1 MCINEIATICSVVR
15 DDGWKKNG
23 TNILRLRLTFRR
35 QSRYIKTNILLRK
48 NQLDRN
54 GQIKDTAVLL
64 KVTNLIKQ
72 LEERL
77 SSLDA
82 FALSNMSIE
91 DVVKFLQKEDD
102 SPEVFKLDFFS
113 FADSVI
119 EAKTGQSR
127 KTYQSALNSFKQFC
141 AQESMDI
148 SDITSSLMRSWESW
162 LVNKY
167 GDGARSVSAY
177 TACIAFIHG
186 QARLKYNDEETGII
200 RIKNPFQ
207 FYKPP
212 RQKITRHRDIDA
224 QLIQKM
230 IDMRSTLSGREKLGV
245 DVFLI
250 SFALMGMNSPDLFS
264 CAAPINDVLHY
275 YRTKTRSRR
284 DDKAEM
290 FVKIDPLVKD
300 LMKEYRAKK
309 SKIAFDFC
317 ERYSSYQVFGEN
329 VNEGLAKFC
338 TRIGYSGKVTLYG
351 ARHSWASIAYKTGV
365 EKGLINDGLC
375 HVDKSMKVT
384 DIYINKDWSVLWKA
398 NTKVLKQFKWIKSPA
413 DAAVNKKKRTT
424 SKPVILS
431 CSA

>member
-127 KTYQSALNSFKQFC
+127 YIFRSIPTQFSRS
-141 AQESMDI
+141 ES
-148 SDITSSLMRSWESW
+148 
-162 LVNKY
+162 
-167 GDGARSVSAY
+167 
-177 TACIAFIHG
+177 
-186 QARLKYNDEETGII
+186 
-200 RIKNPFQ
+200 
-207 FYKPP
+207 
-212 RQKITRHRDIDA
+212 
-224 QLIQKM
+224 
-230 IDMRSTLSGREKLGV
+230 
-245 DVFLI
+245 
-250 SFALMGMNSPDLFS
+250 
-264 CAAPINDVLHY
+264 
-275 YRTKTRSRR
+275 
-284 DDKAEM
+284 
-290 FVKIDPLVKD
+290 
-300 LMKEYRAKK
+300 
-309 SKIAFDFC
+309 
-317 ERYSSYQVFGEN
+317 
-329 VNEGLAKFC
+329 
-338 TRIGYSGKVTLYG
+338 
-351 ARHSWASIAYKTGV
+351 
-365 EKGLINDGLC
+365 
-375 HVDKSMKVT
+375 
-384 DIYINKDWSVLWKA
+384 
-398 NTKVLKQFKWIKSPA
+398 
-413 DAAVNKKKRTT
+413 
-424 SKPVILS
+424 
-431 CSA
+431 

>member
-64 KVTNLIKQ
+64 KVTTLIKQ

-102 SPEVFKLDFFS
+102 SPETFKLDFFS

-119 EAKTGQSR
+119 EAKSGQSR
-127 KTYQSALNSFKQFC
+127 KTYRSALNSFKQFY

-148 SDITSSLMRSWESW
+148 SAITSSLMRSWESW

-177 TACIAFIHG
+177 TSCIAFIHG

-224 QLIQKM
+224 KLIQKM
-230 IDMRSTLSGREKLGV
+230 IDMRSVLSGREKLGV

-264 CAAPINDVLHY
+264 CAAPVNDVLHY

-317 ERYSSYQVFGEN
+317 ERYLRG
-329 VNEGLAKFC
+329 
-338 TRIGYSGKVTLYG
+338 
-351 ARHSWASIAYKTGV
+351 
-365 EKGLINDGLC
+365 
-375 HVDKSMKVT
+375 
-384 DIYINKDWSVLWKA
+384 
-398 NTKVLKQFKWIKSPA
+398 
-413 DAAVNKKKRTT
+413 
-424 SKPVILS
+424 
-431 CSA
+431 